1 MSCGNWAQGPRRGWV
16 SVSDL
21 LAACFPFLFPRPVPP
36 TTLALLFLAGL
47 AGGFIDAIAGG
58 GGLISVPAL
67 LAAGLPPQIA
77 LGTNKF
83 QSSFG
88 TIVAVVRYAR
98 AGMMK
103 TPWLWLAVAGSFFAS
118 MAGAHVVTL
127 VDNAVLKK
135 LIPWMLAAVA
145 IYTAIN
151 PRFGLHVGRA
161 HFAPIAFALLF
172 GSVLGFYDGFFG
184 PGTGSF
190 WTVAGVALLGLD
202 LRHATGYTKAA
213 NLASNLGS
221 LAIFLGSK
229 SVHFPAGAA
238 MIAGQ
243 LIGAQLGSGFV
254 IKHGAKFIRPVFL
267 AVVCALTLK
276 LIWDGFR
283 H

>member
-1 MSCGNWAQGPRRGWV
+1 M
-16 SVSDL
+16 
-21 LAACFPFLFPRPVPP
+21 PP

-47 AGGFIDAIAGG
+47 AGGFIDSIAGG
-58 GGLISVPAL
+58 GGLITVPAL
-67 LAAGLPPQIA
+67 LAVGLSPQAA

-83 QSSFG
+83 QSSCG
-88 TIVAVVRYAR
+88 TLLAVIRYAR

-103 TPWLWLAVAGSFFAS
+103 TPWLWFAVICSFFAS
-118 MAGAHVVTL
+118 IAGAHVVTL
-127 VDNAVLKK
+127 VGNEALKK

-145 IYTAIN
+145 VYTALN
-151 PRFGLHVGRA
+151 PRFGLHQGRA
-161 HFAPIAFALLF
+161 RMAPVAFALLF
-172 GSVLGFYDGFFG
+172 GSVIGFYDGFFG

-190 WTVAGVALLGLD
+190 WAVACVGLLGLD

-221 LAIFLGSK
+221 LVIFLLGK
-229 SVHFPAGAA
+229 SVNFSAGAA

-267 AVVCALTLK
+267 CVVFALTVK
-276 LIWDGFR
+276 LIWDAMR
-283 H
+283 

>member
-1 MSCGNWAQGPRRGWV
+1 MS
-16 SVSDL
+16 
-21 LAACFPFLFPRPVPP
+21 P
-36 TTLALLFLAGL
+36 TILALLFLAGL
-47 AGGFIDAIAGG
+47 AAGFIDAIAGG
-58 GGLISVPAL
+58 GGLITVPAL

-83 QSSFG
+83 QSSCG
-88 TIVAVVRYAR
+88 TVIAVWRYAR

-103 TPWLWLAVAGSFFAS
+103 TPWLWLAVACALFAS
-118 MAGAHVVTL
+118 MGGAHVVTI
-127 VDNAVLKK
+127 VSNAALKK

-145 IYTAIN
+145 VYAALN
-151 PRFGLHVGRA
+151 PRFGLHAGRA
-161 HFAPIAFALLF
+161 RFAPVAFALLF
-172 GSVLGFYDGFFG
+172 GSVIGFYDGFFG

-190 WTVAGVALLGLD
+190 WAVACVALLGLD

-221 LAIFLGSK
+221 LVIFLCSR
-229 SVHFPAGAA
+229 SVNFTAGAA

-267 AVVCALTLK
+267 GVVFALTAK
-276 LIWDGFR
+276 LIWDGF
-283 H
+283 HQ